1 LTDKDPRLTVYKRDV
16 IDDPRVQASL
26 RRLKSMGLRY
36 EITQVDTNTLIM
48 VIEAESI
55 INYII
60 RRMYELIT
68 YPKKK
73 IYYDQDEDVLVIKI
87 EREG

>member
-1 LTDKDPRLTVYKRDV
+1 LSKEDPRLTVYKRDV

-26 RRLKSMGLRY
+26 RRLKAMGLRY
-36 EITQVDTNTLIM
+36 EITQADANTLIM
-48 VIEAESI
+48 VIDTESI

-73 IYYDQDEDVLVIKI
+73 IYHDQEEDVLVIKI

>member
-1 LTDKDPRLTVYKRDV
+1 MSNKDPRITVYKRDV

-26 RRLKSMGLRY
+26 RRLKAMGLRY
-36 EITQVDTNTLIM
+36 EITQADANTLIM
-48 VIEAESI
+48 VIDTESI

-73 IYYDQDEDVLVIKI
+73 IYHDQEEDVLVIKI

>member
-1 LTDKDPRLTVYKRDV
+1 
-16 IDDPRVQASL
+16 
-26 RRLKSMGLRY
+26 MGLRY
-36 EITQVDTNTLIM
+36 EITQADANTLIM
-48 VIEAESI
+48 VIDTESI

-73 IYYDQDEDVLVIKI
+73 IYHDQEEDVLVIKI

>member
-1 LTDKDPRLTVYKRDV
+1 MTDKDPRITVYKRDV

-26 RRLKSMGLRY
+26 RRLKAMGLRY
-36 EITQVDTNTLIM
+36 DITQADANTLIM
-48 VIEAESI
+48 VIDTESI

-73 IYYDQDEDVLVIKI
+73 IYHDQEEDVLVIKI